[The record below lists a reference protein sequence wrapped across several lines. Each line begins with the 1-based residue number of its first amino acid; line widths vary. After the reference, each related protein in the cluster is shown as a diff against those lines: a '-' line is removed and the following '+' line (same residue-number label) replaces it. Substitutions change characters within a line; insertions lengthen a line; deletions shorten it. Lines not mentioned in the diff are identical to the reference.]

1 MQPIESLTLQKREQS
16 LVFTS
21 SRSLFGSNQTR
32 RTNMLLDKVH
42 LHSERGDRGE
52 SIEAPH
58 LKRDAAV
65 RARVRV
71 GVRRRPRVR
80 VRVRVRSGLDLG

>member
-1 MQPIESLTLQKREQS
+1 
-16 LVFTS
+16 
-21 SRSLFGSNQTR
+21 
-32 RTNMLLDKVH
+32 MLLDKVH